1 MALFRKLQS
10 GKLGRA
16 FDPSNKTKK
25 VTTDRVIEDMEEFK
39 ILVTQTANRI
49 EAIRQTAIPQDLKD
63 KFIAAEEAKLGYNL
77 INITS
82 PK

>member
-1 MALFRKLQS
+1 MALFRKLKS
-10 GKLGRA
+10 GKLGRT
-16 FDPSNKTKK
+16 FDPSNKAKK